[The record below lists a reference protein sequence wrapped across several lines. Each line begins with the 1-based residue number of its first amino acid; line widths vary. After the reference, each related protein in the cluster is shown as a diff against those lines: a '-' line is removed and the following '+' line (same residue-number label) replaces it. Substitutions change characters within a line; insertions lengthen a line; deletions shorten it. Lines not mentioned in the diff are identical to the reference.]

1 MTENKRFKNYIF
13 ITNEG
18 FTFQPNSQSDIPD
31 IENMQVIGFATGK
44 DAVEA
49 FEQLKIDNPYL
60 LDTTFDE
67 IMSFELS
74 SKDKTY
80 HCLKS

>member
-1 MTENKRFKNYIF
+1 MAENKIFKNYIF

-18 FTFQPNSQSDIPD
+18 LTFQPNSQSDIPD
-31 IENMQVIGFATGK
+31 IDNMQVIGFATGK

-60 LDTTFDE
+60 LNTTFDE
-67 IMSFELS
+67 IISFELS